1 MKLANSTDTIS
12 VASTDLEGQGVNRRV
27 NLRDLVPKFDAK
39 NADINLFL
47 KYLKDRRKKKKVAED
62 RWVSPTH
69 SFTSDRNCGDSSE
82 RTFREKRRLPPHKKS
97 TLGPVPTPTDSP

>member
-1 MKLANSTDTIS
+1 MKLANSWDTIS

-39 NADINLFL
+39 NADINLFFEIFE
-47 KYLKDRRKKKKVAED
+47 RQTKKKKWLRIDGSPKLIPLLPIEIAEIVAK
-62 RWVSPTH
+62 
-69 SFTSDRNCGDSSE
+69 

-97 TLGPVPTPTDSP
+97 TLGPVPTHTDSP